1 MEARKGHFMNPN
13 LVKSQFEALEIPD
26 YGLQVDVSIDLDTI
40 TRRITSQLQ
49 NISTQAKNSPK
60 SNCEMK
66 WITA

>member
-49 NISTQAKNSPK
+49 NISTKAKINSPK
-60 SNCEMK
+60 LKN
-66 WITA
+66 